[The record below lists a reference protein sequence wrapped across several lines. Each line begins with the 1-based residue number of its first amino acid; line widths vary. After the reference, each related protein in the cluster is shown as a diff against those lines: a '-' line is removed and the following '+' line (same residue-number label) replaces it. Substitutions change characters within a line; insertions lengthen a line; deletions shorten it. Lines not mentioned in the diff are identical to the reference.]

1 MSIFVR
7 IFFCPTRSKDSDS
20 PLSPAATLTVK
31 ETLRLSADC
40 QMPRG
45 VSSQAKADRVE
56 AIMQLL
62 GLKHRANTI
71 VGDALLRGVSGG
83 EKKRVSVGIE
93 WAKSP
98 GVWLFDEPT
107 TGLDSSASYD
117 VRPPCLF
124 PFFLLLFL
132 L

>member
-1 MSIFVR
+1 
-7 IFFCPTRSKDSDS
+7 
-20 PLSPAATLTVK
+20 
-31 ETLRLSADC
+31 
-40 QMPRG
+40 
-45 VSSQAKADRVE
+45 
-56 AIMQLL
+56 MQLL

-117 VRPPCLF
+117 VRPRVA
-124 PFFLLLFL
+124 FFLLFSSSFSLVGQELTTSIMGL
-132 L
+132 LVRRR

>member
-1 MSIFVR
+1 
-7 IFFCPTRSKDSDS
+7 
-20 PLSPAATLTVK
+20 LTVK
-31 ETLRLSADC
+31 ETLRFSADC

-117 VRPPCLF
+117 VRPPRAFFL
-124 PFFLLLFL
+124 FLLLFL